1 MIFVSK
7 ALHCAKED
15 LRQRKR
21 TNYKNDMYCYCL
33 KVCLQPDL
41 SIQIEESVILDNT
54 KFRKLPEVYS
64 YSTNFEM
71 EEEREARI
79 TI

>member
-1 MIFVSK
+1 
-7 ALHCAKED
+7 
-15 LRQRKR
+15 
-21 TNYKNDMYCYCL
+21 MYCYCQ
-33 KVCLQPDL
+33 KACLQPDL
-41 SIQIEESVILDNT
+41 SIQIKESVILDNI

-71 EEEREARI
+71 EEEKEARI